1 MRNLLLTL
9 LGGAALL
16 VAGCSG
22 NSPSAANSREV
33 VVSALAKD
41 LGIGS
46 NITGIVL
53 TVTAADM
60 ETITQEAELVNGE
73 ATIQLEVPI
82 GEDRV
87 FTMTA
92 FNAGEVALY
101 NGSRTADI
109 LGGQITEIIIDLEP
123 QVPMIK
129 VTPIYRVMAE
139 TDSATFQVRI
149 YNVDSLFGA
158 SFRLEFDSTM
168 LEVAAFEAG
177 DLFAGRDPIFFAVER
192 GNYLA
197 VGYTLK
203 GNQQPQGVSADAT
216 LLQVTFTAVGA
227 GLADLQIDPATLQL
241 VNWRGDLLPL
251 DGVLYIEN
259 GEVQIGAP

>member
-1 MRNLLLTL
+1 MRNLLLFL

-22 NSPSAANSREV
+22 NLPSSASTREV

-41 LGIGS
+41 LGVGS
-46 NITGIVL
+46 NVTGIVL
-53 TVTAADM
+53 AVTAADM
-60 ETITQEAELVNGE
+60 ETITQSAEMVNGE
-73 ATIQLEVPI
+73 ATIELEVPI

-92 FNAGEVALY
+92 FDAEEVALY
-101 NGSRTADI
+101 SGSRTADV

-129 VTPIYRVMAE
+129 VTPIYHAMTDA
-139 TDSATFQVRI
+139 DSATFQVRI
-149 YNVDSLFGA
+149 HNVDSLFGA

-168 LEVAAFEAG
+168 MSVAAFEAG

-192 GNYLA
+192 ENYLA

-216 LLQVTFTAVGA
+216 LLQVTFTAVGS
-227 GLADLQIDPATLQL
+227 GLAHLNIDPSTLQL

-251 DGVLYIEN
+251 DGVLYIED